1 MKHKR
6 FIIPILIFIVF
17 ANNTSESYGQS
28 IWNMMKE
35 TANNTFTE
43 FKETK
48 TNNTIKRKSVTV
60 KLTGATHEAIT
71 MKFSDGTLDTIQTLP
86 YEFKVAKSSLP
97 MTVELESP
105 NYSYSPI
112 TIVKKPQ
119 GGIGHVYTVISKE
132 KTRDVSVAT
141 TTIQK
146 VVVQKEKAD
155 VTEKKPQIDWSRAIN
170 KAPQVS
176 KKAENTF
183 ALIIANEEYDLVSP
197 VAMANNDGLV
207 FKEYCHKTLGLG
219 EHNIKYY
226 PNATY
231 GNMARAF
238 REIKEIAEAFE
249 GNINLIFYYAGHGIP
264 DNSTKDAFLMPV
276 DADGTDTG
284 VCYSLK
290 KVYDDID
297 KLKLKQCVMF
307 MDACFSG
314 AKRDEGMIVAA
325 RGVAIKAKEEKPK
338 SSTIVFTATSDDEAA
353 YSYNDEQHGLFTYY
367 LLKKL
372 QETKGQVTLGELAN
386 YLTTKVKQNSILING
401 KKQTPTVMVSDE
413 FSKTWKNLKL
423 SK

>member
-1 MKHKR
+1 MKYEKL
-6 FIIPILIFIVF
+6 IILVLMSVISVSNSDEVF
-17 ANNTSESYGQS
+17 GQS
-28 IWNMMKE
+28 VWQKLKE
-35 TANNTFTE
+35 AANVLTE
-43 FKETK
+43 SGDDTGGSAV
-48 TNNTIKRKSVTV
+48 KRKGMTV
-60 KLTGATHEAIT
+60 KLTGTARENIT
-71 MKFSDGTLDTIQTLP
+71 LKFADGTTETITSFP
-86 YEFKVAKSSLP
+86 YEFKVEKSTLP

-119 GGIGHVYTVISKE
+119 GGIGQIYTVHSRQ
-132 KTRDVSVAT
+132 KTMSEVAAVPQVQT
-141 TTIQK
+141 
-146 VVVQKEKAD
+146 VVVQKEVSA
-155 VTEKKPQIDWSRAIN
+155 VPEKKTQVDWSQAIN

-176 KKAENTF
+176 RKAENTF

-238 REIKEIAEAFE
+238 REIREIAGAFE
-249 GNINLIFYYAGHGIP
+249 GDINLIFYYAGHGIP

-290 KVYDDID
+290 KIYDDID
-297 KLKLKQCVMF
+297 KLNLKQCVVF

-353 YSYNDEQHGLFTYY
+353 YSYDDEQHGLFTYY

-372 QETKGQVTLGELAN
+372 QETKGQVTLGALAD

-413 FSKTWKNLKL
+413 LSATWKNLKL
-423 SK
+423 SR